1 MHRFNNP
8 TIPSRFDAARMLIKQ
23 TVIMTI
29 NNIVT
34 ASKPNRTNTDR
45 AFVLIATPTR
55 I

>member
-8 TIPSRFDAARMLIKQ
+8 TTSSNFGAARMLSKQ
-23 TVIMTI
+23 TVIMAT

-45 AFVLIATPTR
+45 AFVLMSTPTK